1 MGEVYSYSTSTLIL
15 TDGDIDDMDN
25 KILVKTGHYFTRSKI
40 DEDKLIVANVV
51 SNDFNDF
58 LEIHTSHLFQ
68 DSWDWTPPSTGPILF
83 LSKGAANTI

>member
-1 MGEVYSYSTSTLIL
+1 MGIL
-15 TDGDIDDMDN
+15 RTNDDMDN

-58 LEIHTSHLFQ
+58 VT
-68 DSWDWTPPSTGPILF
+68 ILYMYLPGF
-83 LSKGAANTI
+83 SNSALVWKVIRYSL